1 METKEE
7 EDASLVEEREA
18 KVVPLLYPGVH
29 IKRKAWFLKPIANTM
44 DDGLPETPVT
54 HPPHYKA
61 PTFTFEEPHHVKLE
75 GWVNPQA
82 LWVKWVSKLQPRY
95 GDSWRK
101 AGIFDAIQV
110 STYKIK
116 KSLSLVLGVAAFWC
130 QETNTF
136 LFPWGEATLTLED
149 VMVLGCFSVLGE
161 PVQGEPLPGERAEFE
176 FQMIQEL
183 RNFNQSSYKK
193 AHQSA
198 WVKHYYSQG
207 NGGELEHIAFLA
219 FWLSRFVLP
228 VHPVDTVRRSVIP
241 IAIRLAQ
248 ETRISF
254 APAVLASLYHDL
266 GMVKNYFLANGQRR
280 QSPLVLVANFKILH
294 LWVWERF
301 VPLRPGP
308 QNFVDF
314 NTPRAARWNG
324 LDKKLEISYVRTVIE
339 EGGQFQ
345 WRPYPMV
352 SVDEGKWFTGC
363 VDEDDE
369 LRSFARCLR
378 MCELVGIDCIEKYFP
393 NRVAMQFGLDQDI
406 PMHAL
411 NENAATFAVEKAAR
425 FYVSPLCF
433 EPSKTCRYLEFWRKF
448 KVLFSGVVEFDEKPG
463 NSKKSFKKFLRELHA
478 VKKKRKR
485 MVNGK
490 KQRDGDS
497 YDIKLF
503 DWLSLNKRTSS
514 KKIKP
519 LDGHSISA
527 PSNIKVNGLCLT
539 DEMRRAKKILL
550 KKKKKK
556 KKRLSYLDEAK
567 NKSEV
572 FTQTE
577 EGETRQSRELA
588 QSEINDKENMN
599 GELINSSSVIEE
611 FEAAFESQL
620 AKIQINET
628 VNSVNS
634 IRKESELAMQIRKL
648 KEEIAVIEA
657 RVMSLESLRDG
668 NPCSVMPS
676 SSVCISGKDK
686 S

>member
-61 PTFTFEEPHHVKLE
+61 PTFTSEEPHNVKLE

-161 PVQGEPLPGERAEFE
+161 PVQGEPLPGERAELE

-183 RNFNQSSYKK
+183 RNFNQSSCKK

-198 WVKHYYSQG
+198 WMKHYYSQG

-266 GMVKNYFLANGQRR
+266 GMVKNYVLANGQRR
-280 QSPLVLVANFKILH
+280 QSPFGFWWL
-294 LWVWERF
+294 
-301 VPLRPGP
+301 
-308 QNFVDF
+308 
-314 NTPRAARWNG
+314 
-324 LDKKLEISYVRTVIE
+324 ISRYCICGCGR
-339 EGGQFQ
+339 GWALQ
-345 WRPYPMV
+345 WRPYPMI

-393 NRVAMQFGLDQDI
+393 NRV
-406 PMHAL
+406 
-411 NENAATFAVEKAAR
+411 
-425 FYVSPLCF
+425 
-433 EPSKTCRYLEFWRKF
+433 
-448 KVLFSGVVEFDEKPG
+448 VLFSGVVEFDEKPG

-478 VKKKRKR
+478 VKKRKR

-514 KKIKP
+514 KKMNP
-519 LDGHSISA
+519 VDDHSISA

-539 DEMRRAKKILL
+539 DKKRRAKKILL

-556 KKRLSYLDEAK
+556 RLSHLDEAK
-567 NKSEV
+567 NKSDV

-577 EGETRQSRELA
+577 EGERRQSREPA

-599 GELINSSSVIEE
+599 GESIYSSSFIEE
-611 FEAAFESQL
+611 LEAAFEPQL
-620 AKIQINET
+620 AKIQSNET

-634 IRKESELAMQIRKL
+634 IRKESELAMQIKKL

-657 RVMSLESLRDG
+657 RVMSLDSLRDG

>member
-82 LWVKWVSKLQPRY
+82 LWVKWVSKLQPHY

-161 PVQGEPLPGERAEFE
+161 PVQGEPLPERAELE

-183 RNFNQSSYKK
+183 RNFNQ
-193 AHQSA
+193 
-198 WVKHYYSQG
+198 
-207 NGGELEHIAFLA
+207 
-219 FWLSRFVLP
+219 FVLP

-308 QNFVDF
+308 QNF
-314 NTPRAARWNG
+314 
-324 LDKKLEISYVRTVIE
+324 KLEISYVRAVIE
-339 EGGQFQ
+339 EGGHFNGAL
-345 WRPYPMV
+345 YPMV
-352 SVDEGKWFTGC
+352 SVDEGKWFYCC

-411 NENAATFAVEKAAR
+411 NENAAT
-425 FYVSPLCF
+425 L
-433 EPSKTCRYLEFWRKF
+433 L
-448 KVLFSGVVEFDEKPG
+448 GVVEFDEKPG

-503 DWLSLNKRTSS
+503 DWLF
-514 KKIKP
+514 
-519 LDGHSISA
+519 
-527 PSNIKVNGLCLT
+527 
-539 DEMRRAKKILL
+539 
-550 KKKKKK
+550 
-556 KKRLSYLDEAK
+556 
-567 NKSEV
+567 SE
-572 FTQTE
+572 Q
-577 EGETRQSRELA
+577 A
-588 QSEINDKENMN
+588 Y
-599 GELINSSSVIEE
+599 
-611 FEAAFESQL
+611 FEQE
-620 AKIQINET
+620 
-628 VNSVNS
+628 
-634 IRKESELAMQIRKL
+634 
-648 KEEIAVIEA
+648 
-657 RVMSLESLRDG
+657 D
-668 NPCSVMPS
+668 
-676 SSVCISGKDK
+676 
-686 S
+686 